1 VKTTLVG
8 QILGFLAATTVL
20 AACGSDDATPDP
32 LFGGGASPNGN
43 MPPGTPA
50 TQAPGM
56 PAPGTGSPSTPS
68 TGFGNEGVPPVA
80 GLNGNGGG
88 GGTMMTPGTTP
99 TPPVVMPMPP
109 VVTPSVPGATEPTD
123 CVIPPALTTPVGYGA
138 ATTGGGNATAVVVST
153 YEQAQAVLDDY
164 RDAFEEGT
172 QTSLVLRYT
181 GTFDFSTI
189 TDVCAQF
196 EKTEQIL
203 EVKELENLTIEGA
216 SGSSANFGIKIS
228 RAKNIIVR
236 NMTMG
241 LLPGGG
247 SSDAITIEGN
257 DTNGDVE
264 NVWIDHNDLFSSTKD
279 DCEGA
284 GDTEFD
290 GLIDIKK
297 GARRITLSYNYLHD
311 HQKTG
316 LLGSSDDDETERY
329 VTFHHNRYENVVS
342 RTPLHRFGFIHL
354 FNNYF
359 GNITSSG
366 INVRMG
372 GVALIESNFFE
383 NARNPV
389 TSRYSEEV
397 GFWDLRNNHVGPNIT
412 WDVEEDTLANAD
424 TWESTATFPASE
436 LSYAYTPDRAGCV
449 KQIVLAQAG
458 ANL

>member
-1 VKTTLVG
+1 MKTTLVWP
-8 QILGFLAATTVL
+8 ILGLFTSAAVL
-20 AACGSDDATPDP
+20 AACGSDDGTSAPGQ
-32 LFGGGASPNGN
+32 GGGAAINGIA
-43 MPPGTPA
+43 PPVPPPA
-50 TQAPGM
+50 SVPVD
-56 PAPGTGSPSTPS
+56 STP
-68 TGFGNEGVPPVA
+68 GEGGSSNAPSNGPGEGPPPVV

-88 GGTMMTPGTTP
+88 TGTMTSVPPVTV
-99 TPPVVMPMPP
+99 PPVVPP
-109 VVTPSVPGATEPTD
+109 VTVPGTAEPTD
-123 CVIPPALTTPVGYGA
+123 CVIPQAITTPIGYGA
-138 ATTGGGNATAVVVST
+138 ATTGGGNAAPVVVNS
-153 YEQAQAVLDDY
+153 YDQAQAVLDDY

-172 QTSLVLRYT
+172 QTALVLRYT
-181 GTFDFSTI
+181 GTFNFGSI
-189 TDVCAQF
+189 TDVCAQHLK
-196 EKTEQIL
+196 EAQIL

-216 SGSSANFGIKIS
+216 SGSSANFGIKVS
-228 RAKNIIVR
+228 RAKNIIIR
-236 NMTMG
+236 NMTLG

-247 SSDAITIEGN
+247 SSDAITLEGN

-264 NVWIDHNDLFSSTKD
+264 NVWVDHNELFSSTKE

-316 LLGSSDDDETERY
+316 LLGSSDDDATERY

-359 GNITSSG
+359 GTISSSG

-397 GFWDLRNNHVGPNIT
+397 GFWDLRNNHVGPNVT
-412 WDVEEDTLANAD
+412 WDVEEDTLANGD
-424 TWESTATFPASE
+424 TWQSTTTFPNNE
-436 LSYAYTPDRAGCV
+436 LGYAYTPDRAGCV
-449 KQIVLAQAG
+449 KQIVTAQAG
-458 ANL
+458 ANLNL

>member
-1 VKTTLVG
+1 MP
-8 QILGFLAATTVL
+8 AA
-20 AACGSDDATPDP
+20 
-32 LFGGGASPNGN
+32 
-43 MPPGTPA
+43 
-50 TQAPGM
+50 
-56 PAPGTGSPSTPS
+56 PAPGGVPSTPS
-68 TGFGNEGVPPVA
+68 GGFGGEGAPPVSGLDGNTTGGGSTPPAPAPPVPPPA
-80 GLNGNGGG
+80 A
-88 GGTMMTPGTTP
+88 
-99 TPPVVMPMPP
+99 
-109 VVTPSVPGATEPTD
+109 TPSVPGAAEPTD

-138 ATTGGGNATAVVVST
+138 ATTGGGGAAPVVVST
-153 YEQAQAVLDDY
+153 YDEAQAVLDEY

-172 QTSLVLRYT
+172 QTALVLRYT

-189 TDVCAQF
+189 TDVCAQH
-196 EKTEQIL
+196 EKEEQIL

-216 SGSSANFGIKIS
+216 PGSSANFGIKIS
-228 RAKNIIVR
+228 RAKNVIVR
-236 NMTMG
+236 NMTLG

-264 NVWIDHNDLFSSTKD
+264 HVWIDHNELFSSTKD

-329 VTFHHNRYENVVS
+329 VTFHHNRYENVGS

-359 GNITSSG
+359 GTITSSG

-389 TSRYSEEV
+389 TSRYSEEL
-397 GFWDLRNNHVGPNIT
+397 GFWDLRNNHVGPNVT

-424 TWESTATFPASE
+424 TWQSTATFPESE
-436 LSYAYTPDRAGCV
+436 LTYAYSADRAGCV
-449 KQIVLAQAG
+449 KQIVLAHAG
-458 ANL
+458 AKLQ